1 MADDMELVRRYAQG
15 KSEEAFAAIVSRHV
29 NLVYSVALRKVGEPQ
44 LAEEITQT
52 VFIILAR
59 KAGALSSGTILAGW
73 LCRTARY
80 ASAKAL
86 LREQRRVKREHHAY
100 MQSHLNEPEAQDWR
114 QIEPLLEEAM
124 SQLGEREHDALVLR
138 FFEGRSYQAVSET
151 LRTSE
156 AAAKMRVNRGLEKLR
171 KIFKKRGLTLSAAMI
186 AGAVSGYSVQAAP
199 TGLAAGITS
208 AALHGTTVTTSTLT
222 LIKTTMKL
230 MAWTKFKSAAAL
242 GLITIIAGATATLVV
257 TAVAS
262 EGAKSAARSE
272 GFTFAGYASP
282 EAAFQ
287 SFLYGLSTG
296 DLDKTVAACT
306 PEQAKRMRKNAEGK
320 SVEEIRK
327 LLTGWAGTM
336 KGFRLSQKEPI
347 GADEARL
354 HLMVQPYPGHPHI
367 GNDVQVMRKT
377 QGEWKYDGKYGVDI
391 KVP

>member
-1 MADDMELVRRYAQG
+1 MMADDMELVRRYVQG

-29 NLVYSVALRKVGEPQ
+29 NLVYSVALRKVREPQ

-138 FFEGRSYQAVSET
+138 FFEGRSYQAVSEA
-151 LRTSE
+151 LRTTE

-199 TGLAAGITS
+199 TGLAAGITA

-222 LIKTTMKL
+222 TYQNYYETYGMDEIQI
-230 MAWTKFKSAAAL
+230 SS
-242 GLITIIAGATATLVV
+242 GARTHHNYRGCNGH
-257 TAVAS
+257 S
-262 EGAKSAARSE
+262 GGHGGGIR
-272 GFTFAGYASP
+272 G
-282 EAAFQ
+282 
-287 SFLYGLSTG
+287 
-296 DLDKTVAACT
+296 
-306 PEQAKRMRKNAEGK
+306 R
-320 SVEEIRK
+320 EER
-327 LLTGWAGTM
+327 G
-336 KGFRLSQKEPI
+336 QE
-347 GADEARL
+347 
-354 HLMVQPYPGHPHI
+354 
-367 GNDVQVMRKT
+367 
-377 QGEWKYDGKYGVDI
+377 
-391 KVP
+391 

>member
-1 MADDMELVRRYAQG
+1 M
-15 KSEEAFAAIVSRHV
+15 
-29 NLVYSVALRKVGEPQ
+29 
-44 LAEEITQT
+44 
-52 VFIILAR
+52 
-59 KAGALSSGTILAGW
+59 
-73 LCRTARY
+73 
-80 ASAKAL
+80 
-86 LREQRRVKREHHAY
+86 
-100 MQSHLNEPEAQDWR
+100 
-114 QIEPLLEEAM
+114 
-124 SQLGEREHDALVLR
+124 
-138 FFEGRSYQAVSET
+138 
-151 LRTSE
+151 
-156 AAAKMRVNRGLEKLR
+156 
-171 KIFKKRGLTLSAAMI
+171 
-186 AGAVSGYSVQAAP
+186 
-199 TGLAAGITS
+199 
-208 AALHGTTVTTSTLT
+208 
-222 LIKTTMKL
+222 
-230 MAWTKFKSAAAL
+230 
-242 GLITIIAGATATLVV
+242 
-257 TAVAS
+257 AS

-320 SVEEIRK
+320 SAEEIRK

-354 HLMVQPYPGHPHI
+354 HLVVQPYPGHPHI